1 MINLSY
7 VALGQY
13 LAPVARI
20 MTRQVRQPD
29 LIHHTSMGSGH
40 EGRNQLRRTR
50 EAGIRL
56 VASMG
61 SGPEGRNQGISIHE
75 TVQGAG
81 QWGPATRAGIRAREK
96 SGL

>member
-13 LAPVARI
+13 PAPVARI

-29 LIHHTSMGSGH
+29 LIHHTSMGSG
-40 EGRNQLRRTR
+40 
-50 EAGIRL
+50 
-56 VASMG
+56 
-61 SGPEGRNQGISIHE
+61 PKGRNQGISIHE

-81 QWGPATRAGIRAREK
+81 QWGPAPRAGIRAREK